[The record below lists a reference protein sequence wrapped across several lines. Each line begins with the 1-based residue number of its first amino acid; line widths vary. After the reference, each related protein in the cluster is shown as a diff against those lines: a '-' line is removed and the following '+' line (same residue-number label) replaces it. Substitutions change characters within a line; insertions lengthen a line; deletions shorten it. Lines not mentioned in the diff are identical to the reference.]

1 MSNVQCSATNSI
13 GSNTVSVLKELEAEH
28 FFALNLQSSISAISQ
43 TLPPLSLF
51 SDPLCNVQSP
61 KHIGFAC
68 CVYCSGVLF
77 LDRPLLSW
85 VTYSSTGATLYSVVR
100 GRHCHKGPHK
110 HKGQRAA
117 STKGIGI
124 FCAGKKCGLAQCV
137 LMLSRAQN

>member
-1 MSNVQCSATNSI
+1 MWEAVQVTQYKEQH
-13 GSNTVSVLKELEAEH
+13 SVLKELEAEQ
-28 FFALNLQSSISAISQ
+28 FFALDLQSSISAISQ
-43 TLPPLSLF
+43 TLPPLSSVTYSAMYTRPST
-51 SDPLCNVQSP
+51 SDLHVV
-61 KHIGFAC
+61 
-68 CVYCSGVLF
+68 CVLQRVF
-77 LDRPLLSW
+77 LDRPLLSR
-85 VTYSSTGATLYSVVR
+85 VTYSSTGYTGAGR

>member
-1 MSNVQCSATNSI
+1 MSDVQCSATNSI

-85 VTYSSTGATLYSVVR
+85 VTYSSTRATYSVGR

-110 HKGQRAA
+110 HKGQGA
-117 STKGIGI
+117 STKGIEI
-124 FCAGKKCGLAQCV
+124 FFVPEHCV
-137 LMLSRAQN
+137 IQYSVNTNMENSH